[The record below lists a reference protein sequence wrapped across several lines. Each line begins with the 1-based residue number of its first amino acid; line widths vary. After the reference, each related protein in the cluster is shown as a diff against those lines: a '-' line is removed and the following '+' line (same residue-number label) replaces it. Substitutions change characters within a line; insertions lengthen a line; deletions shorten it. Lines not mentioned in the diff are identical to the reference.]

1 NDAAL
6 RQRVTQAFVA
16 RGIAAE
22 RIELRGPSFHADLLK
37 EYTELDIALDP
48 FPFTGGLT
56 SCEAL
61 WMGVPVITWPQSR
74 VVSRQGFALLSAI
87 GLAELAAADAQ
98 DYVRLAVALANDP
111 DRLRALRTGLRERMR
126 CAPLMDVAG
135 FTRELEGT
143 FIELFERVA
152 LAEEPG

>member
-1 NDAAL
+1 
-6 RQRVTQAFVA
+6 
-16 RGIAAE
+16 
-22 RIELRGPSFHADLLK
+22 
-37 EYTELDIALDP
+37 
-48 FPFTGGLT
+48 
-56 SCEAL
+56 
-61 WMGVPVITWPQSR
+61 M
-74 VVSRQGFALLSAI
+74 VSRQGFALLSAI

-126 CAPLMDVAG
+126 CVPLMDVAG

-152 LAEEPG
+152 LAEEPS